1 MLTLEEKTQAVV
13 SALEDIKALD
23 IEVINTSKHSSLFER
38 MVITSAQSTRQTKAL
53 ADHVEEQL
61 KARGATVL
69 GVEGGDSGEWVLVDL
84 GDVIVHIMQPAVR
97 VYYNLEELWGAQ
109 PKLRAS
115 GQGGQ
120 RHG

>member
-1 MLTLEEKTQAVV
+1 MLTVEEKTQAVV
-13 SALEDIKALD
+13 AALEDIKAQD
-23 IEVINTSKHSSLFER
+23 IEVINTGKHSSLFER
-38 MVITSAQSTRQTKAL
+38 MVIASAQSTRQTKAL

-97 VYYNLEELWGAQ
+97 VYYNLEELWGAK
-109 PKLRAS
+109 PKMRI
-115 GQGGQ
+115 QGTK
-120 RHG
+120 